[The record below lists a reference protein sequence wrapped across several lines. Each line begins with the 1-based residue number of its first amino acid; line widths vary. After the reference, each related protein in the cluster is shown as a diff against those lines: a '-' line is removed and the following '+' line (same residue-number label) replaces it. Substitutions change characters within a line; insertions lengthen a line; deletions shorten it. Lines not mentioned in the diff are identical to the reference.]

1 VSEPHGRQAD
11 GGTGRRLRII
21 DCTLREGTQTPGVTF
36 SSEQSAEIAGLL
48 AATGVDMIECGHAA
62 ISLAERERV
71 KATIAASG
79 DVPVLVHARACR
91 GDIDAVIETG
101 ASWVGVFLGCNG
113 YTRLS
118 RVVGASTDDLLTMIA
133 NAVGYAV
140 ERGLHVRFTAEDAS
154 RTEMATLERAYG
166 AAVAAGA
173 DRITFAD
180 TVGTLEP
187 GQVKAV
193 AGRLRDCFP
202 GTDLEFHLHD
212 DRRLA
217 EANAL
222 AAVDGGADWISCSI
236 NGLGER
242 AGVTDTTVLLVN
254 LHHRGDRALGDVQ
267 ALRRA
272 SEVVSAF
279 SRIPL
284 DPLYPVFGRHAFTHV
299 ARLHQRAV
307 EIDPMAYSW
316 IDPAVLGR
324 RPTLSSAARWALD
337 DLVIEPEVR
346 SATELR
352 YHRHGPGDRYLLID
366 ERKLDRCGMYCI
378 ARRIPGGDPG
388 KGHVDAHRHK
398 VDSLFA
404 FLGSADGLT
413 GLRVQVTVGD
423 EERVLDSPCSVFIP
437 AGVRHSYRVLGG
449 SGLYLN
455 VVLAG
460 TYERSL
466 LE

>member
-1 VSEPHGRQAD
+1 M
-11 GGTGRRLRII
+11 
-21 DCTLREGTQTPGVTF
+21 TF
-36 SSEQSAEIAGLL
+36 TAEQSAEIASLL
-48 AATGVDMIECGHAA
+48 VATGIDMIECGHAA
-62 ISLAERERV
+62 VSLAERERV
-71 KATIAASG
+71 KATVAASG

-113 YTRLS
+113 QTRRS
-118 RVVGASTDDLLTMIA
+118 RVVGASLDDLLAMITD
-133 NAVGYAV
+133 AVRHAV
-140 ERGLHVRFTAEDAS
+140 EQGLHVRFTAEDAS
-154 RTEMATLERAYG
+154 RTEMATLARAYK

-173 DRITFAD
+173 SRITFAD

-187 GQVKAV
+187 GQVNAV
-193 AGRLRDCFP
+193 ARQLRDRFP

-212 DRRLA
+212 DRGLA

-242 AGVTDTTVLLVN
+242 AGVTDTSVFLVN
-254 LHHRGDRALGDVQ
+254 LHHRGDRALGDVR

-279 SRIPL
+279 SRMPV
-284 DPLYPVFGRHAFTHV
+284 DPASPVFGRHAFTHV
-299 ARLHQRAV
+299 SRLHQRAV
-307 EIDPMAYSW
+307 EIDPMAYAW
-316 IDPAVLGR
+316 IDPAVLGTRPSLSCAR
-324 RPTLSSAARWALD
+324 RWSLD
-337 DLVIEPEVR
+337 DLVIEPDVR

-366 ERKLDRCGMYCI
+366 ERKLCGCGQYCI

-388 KGHVDAHRHK
+388 PGHVDVHRHN
-398 VDSLFA
+398 VDSLFV
-404 FLGSADGLT
+404 FLGAAVDLT
-413 GLRVQVTVGD
+413 GLRVQVTMGD
-423 EERVLDSPCSVFIP
+423 EERVVDSPRSVFIP
-437 AGVRHSYRVLGG
+437 AGVRHSYRVVGG
-449 SGLYLN
+449 SGIFLN
-455 VVLAG
+455 LVLAG
-460 TYERSL
+460 TYEGSL